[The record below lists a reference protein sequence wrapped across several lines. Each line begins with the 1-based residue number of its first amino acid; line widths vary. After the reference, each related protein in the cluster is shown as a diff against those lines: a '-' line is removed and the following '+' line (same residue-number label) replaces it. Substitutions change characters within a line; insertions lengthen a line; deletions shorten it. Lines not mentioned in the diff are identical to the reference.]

1 MNAAPDSPIPK
12 PYDPYAALRYP
23 EFRNLIVGTF
33 LTSAALLIQ
42 EVVLGYELYR
52 MTHDPLV
59 LGFLG
64 LAEAIPFI
72 GLALFGGYL
81 ADRRDKRTLMQQSL
95 LVVIAGSAI
104 LVWAT
109 LPSTRAQLS
118 QTTMLL
124 IIYGVIALLG
134 LARGIYS
141 PAGSSLKPFLVP
153 REIYGN
159 SSTWSSTFW
168 QAGAIVGPASAGFLY
183 AGFGFTGTLITVIV
197 MLLLNYVLISGIAKR
212 PVPEAPP
219 HESIWTSLRE
229 GLDYVFNQKII
240 LYAISLDMFSV
251 LFGGVV
257 AILPIF
263 AEDILHVGAQGLGI
277 MRAAPAV
284 GAMLTVIYCT
294 YNPPLHQAWRNL
306 LLAVLG
312 FGVATLVFALSKNI
326 WLSAAALFLTGA
338 CDSISV
344 VIRQT
349 IMQVMPPDHLR
360 GRVVAVNS
368 IFISSSNELGA
379 FESGT
384 AARFMGAVPS
394 VIFGGVA
401 TLATVGYIWRRSKDL
416 FAVRLIP

>member
-1 MNAAPDSPIPK
+1 MSEDRGAIKAH
-12 PYDPYAALRYP
+12 DPYAALRYP

-59 LGFLG
+59 LGLIG

-95 LVVIAGSAI
+95 VVIILGSII

-109 LPSTRAQLS
+109 LPATRAQLS
-118 QTTMLL
+118 QGTMLW

-183 AGFGFTGTLITVIV
+183 AGFGFTGTLLTVIA
-197 MLLLNYVLISGIAKR
+197 MLLLNFVMISRIAKR
-212 PVPEAPP
+212 PVPISPP
-219 HESIWTSLRE
+219 YESIWTSLRE

-263 AEDILHVGAQGLGI
+263 AEDILHVGAEGLGI

-284 GAMLTVIYCT
+284 GAMLTVIWCT
-294 YNPPLHQAWRNL
+294 YHPPLNQAWRNL

-312 FGVATLVFALSKNI
+312 FGVATLVFALSKNM
-326 WLSAAALFLTGA
+326 WLSAAALFFTGA
-338 CDSISV
+338 FDSISV

-401 TLATVGYIWRRSKDL
+401 TLGTVAYIWRRSKDL
-416 FAVRLIP
+416 FAVRLS

>member
-1 MNAAPDSPIPK
+1 MDKDRGAVKAH
-12 PYDPYAALRYP
+12 DPYAALRYP
-23 EFRNLIVGTF
+23 EFRNLIFGTF

-59 LGFLG
+59 LGLIG

-95 LVVIAGSAI
+95 VVVIMGSVI

-118 QTTMLL
+118 QATMLL

-141 PAGSSLKPFLVP
+141 PAGTSLKPFLVP
-153 REIYGN
+153 RELYGN

-168 QAGAIVGPASAGFLY
+168 QAGAIAGPASAGFLY
-183 AGFGFTGTLITVIV
+183 AGFGFTGTLLTVIA
-197 MLLLNYVLISGIAKR
+197 MLLLNYALISRIAKR

-219 HESIWTSLRE
+219 HESIWASLRE
-229 GLDYVFNQKII
+229 GLQYVFDQKII

-277 MRAAPAV
+277 LRAAPAV

-312 FGVATLVFALSKNI
+312 FGVATLVFAVSKNM

-338 CDSISV
+338 FDSISV

-394 VIFGGVA
+394 VIFGGAA
-401 TLATVGYIWRRSKDL
+401 TLATVAYIWRRSKDL
-416 FAVRLIP
+416 FAIRLIP